1 MTQILTSLSYPPSSS
16 SHQPLSIGSCSRQFF
31 IDQHWLNNESTDG
44 GPTWSVISPIS
55 FDLNHQSNTVLP
67 AVFVTDIPKELCAL
81 MALGFRCSIGFS
93 CFCKDLRSIL
103 QKSKFTKWFRAL
115 QFHPQHPAQYDLNI
129 FQKNRQVH
137 FTLIIKPESCLHC
150 EPAAQEA
157 PLLLWAASPKSGDL
171 ERVALFFD

>member
-67 AVFVTDIPKELCAL
+67 AVFVTEIPKEL
-81 MALGFRCSIGFS
+81 
-93 CFCKDLRSIL
+93 
-103 QKSKFTKWFRAL
+103 
-115 QFHPQHPAQYDLNI
+115 
-129 FQKNRQVH
+129 
-137 FTLIIKPESCLHC
+137 
-150 EPAAQEA
+150 
-157 PLLLWAASPKSGDL
+157 
-171 ERVALFFD
+171 